1 MNLHLNR
8 RQFAALA
15 AAPFVVEASDL
26 QTRTILTGRTS
37 LPKVGAS
44 LVSKDAYT
52 PYPRASE
59 RSAWEGLPA
68 EIRTAAVDA
77 AAKNLKTKW
86 APLPVTL
93 LLEYTRTG
101 NRAVWDSPSQSWR
114 NILTDLVTGEC
125 VEGKGRFMD
134 DIASGIWALCEQT
147 WWGSTA
153 HLSLKAGGVNL
164 PKQDETVV
172 ELFGAEAANLLAWT
186 DYLLGPQLDGI
197 SKILRQRLRQ
207 EVSRRILT
215 PALERDDF
223 GWMGLKNPN
232 PVNNWNPWICS
243 NWLAATL
250 LLETNPAKRD
260 ASVWKIMRC
269 LDRFLS
275 SYFDDGGCDEGPSYW
290 GKAGS
295 SLFDALHQLRAATGG
310 AVDAFQD
317 PLVKAVGDYIYKAHV
332 ANDFYVNFADAPALV
347 HPPGELIY
355 RTGTVMGDAKL
366 ASFGAFCEARVS
378 STGDQTLLRRLPA
391 LFNAARMANAP
402 KAAPMDRDA
411 YFPGVQV
418 VAARKNGG
426 SAKGLYFAAQ
436 GGHNAESHNHND
448 VGNFI
453 VYAEG
458 LPYIVDLGPETYTAK
473 TFSSRR
479 YEIWTMQSAFHN
491 LPTVNGAMQSA
502 GRQFQAAN
510 VSREAGDAMAKFE
523 LNIEQAWPKEAGLKS
538 WRRSLQLDRGKNELG
553 LTDKWAMTAPGKLE
567 WTFMTPCKVKI
578 AGPGEVVLERVEAG
592 SPKLS
597 LRFDAAGI
605 TAAVEAIPITDAR
618 LKGSWGGNI
627 NRVLL
632 KMEQAPATGE
642 FGVRVSQG

>member
-1 MNLHLNR
+1 MSLSLNR
-8 RQFAALA
+8 RQFAAFVA
-15 AAPFVVEASDL
+15 VPFVLEATDVH
-26 QTRTILTGRTS
+26 TRTILTGRSS
-37 LPKVGAS
+37 LAKVGAS
-44 LVSKDAYT
+44 LVAKDAYR

-59 RSAWEGLPA
+59 RSAWEGLPS

-101 NRAVWDSPSQSWR
+101 NRSVWDNPSQSRR

-125 VEGKGRFMD
+125 VEGKGRFLD

-153 HLSLKAGGVNL
+153 HLGLKPGSVNL

-172 ELFGAEAANLLAWT
+172 ELFGAETANLLAWT
-186 DYLLGPQLDGI
+186 DYLLGPQLDRI
-197 SKILRQRLRQ
+197 SKILRQRLQQ

-223 GWMGLKNPN
+223 GWMGLKNTN

-243 NWLAATL
+243 NWLASTL
-250 LLETNPAKRD
+250 LLETNQAKRA

-290 GKAGS
+290 GKAGA
-295 SLFDALHQLRAATGG
+295 SLFDALHQLRYATSG

-347 HPPGELIY
+347 HPPGELVY
-355 RTGTVMGDAKL
+355 RTGTAMGDAKL
-366 ASFGAFCEARVS
+366 ASFGAFCEARLS
-378 STGDQTLLRRLPA
+378 STGDQSLLRRLPA
-391 LFNAARMANAP
+391 FFNAAKLAGTPKQAP
-402 KAAPMDRDA
+402 LERDA
-411 YFPGVQV
+411 YFPGMQV
-418 VAARKNGG
+418 VAARKAGG
-426 SAKGLYFAAQ
+426 SAKGLYFAEQ

-453 VYAEG
+453 VYADG

-473 TFSSRR
+473 TFSAQR
-479 YEIWTMQSAFHN
+479 YEIWTMQSAYHN
-491 LPTVNGAMQSA
+491 LPTVNGVMQSA
-502 GRQFQAAN
+502 GRRFQSTN
-510 VSREAGDAMAKFE
+510 VSQDAGDTSAKFE
-523 LNIEQAWPKEAGLKS
+523 LNIEQAWPTDAGLKS
-538 WRRSLQLDRGKNELG
+538 WRRSFQLDRGRNELE
-553 LTDKWAMTAPGKLE
+553 LTDKWVMNGAGKLE
-567 WTFMTPCKVKI
+567 WTFMTPCKVSI
-578 AGPGEVVLERVEAG
+578 AGPGDVILERAEAG
-592 SPKLS
+592 SPKVS
-597 LRFDAAGI
+597 LRFHSAGVAPI
-605 TAAVEAIPITDAR
+605 VEAIPIADAR
-618 LKGSWGGNI
+618 LKGSWGATI

-642 FGVRVSQG
+642 FGVRVSQV